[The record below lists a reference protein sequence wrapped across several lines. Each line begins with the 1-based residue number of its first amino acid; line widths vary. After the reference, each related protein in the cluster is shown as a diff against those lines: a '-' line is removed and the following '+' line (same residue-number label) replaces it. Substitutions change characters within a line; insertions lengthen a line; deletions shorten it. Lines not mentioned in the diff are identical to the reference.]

1 MNFAPEPSPQSSPL
15 EEERRRKAPQV
26 SELKSPLP
34 SEGRGQGQGSK
45 MRSLPMRVLLVGAA
59 GRMGKTVLDLA
70 QNDSDIQITAQSD
83 LGDSIEPEMKSCDVA
98 IDFSQADSID
108 EICRAALKH
117 GKSLV
122 IGTTGHSQ
130 QQRKTI
136 EETARS
142 IPIVLASNFSVGVN
156 VLFWLTQKASE
167 LLGSDFNPDI
177 VETHHKMKKDAPSGT
192 AKTLAEILTAMRNS
206 EIPIESIRQGD
217 VVGEHT
223 VIFSG
228 PGERLELSHRAAD
241 RGIFARGA
249 LRAAKWIINK
259 PPGLYS
265 MQDVLGL

>member
-1 MNFAPEPSPQSSPL
+1 MKN
-15 EEERRRKAPQV
+15 
-26 SELKSPLP
+26 
-34 SEGRGQGQGSK
+34 
-45 MRSLPMRVLLVGAA
+45 SLVRVLLIGAA

-70 QNDSDIQITAQSD
+70 QSDREIEFAALCD
-83 LGDSIEPEMKSCDVA
+83 LGDPIEPAMKNCDVA

-108 EICRAALKH
+108 EICRSALQH

-130 QQRKTI
+130 PQRKTI
-136 EETARS
+136 EETAHAV
-142 IPIVLASNFSVGVN
+142 PIVLASNFSVGVS
-156 VLFWLTQKASE
+156 VLFWLTQKAAE
-167 LLGSDFNPDI
+167 LLGSDFNPEI

-192 AKTLAEILTAMRNS
+192 AKTLAEILRAVRNS
-206 EIPIESIRQGD
+206 EIPIQSIREGD
-217 VVGEHT
+217 VVGEHN

-228 PGERLELSHRAAD
+228 PGERLELSHRTAN